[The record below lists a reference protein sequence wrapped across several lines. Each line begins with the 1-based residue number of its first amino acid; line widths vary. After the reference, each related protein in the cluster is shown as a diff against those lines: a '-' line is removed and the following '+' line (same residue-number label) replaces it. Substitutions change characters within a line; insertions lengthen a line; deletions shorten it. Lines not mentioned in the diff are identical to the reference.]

1 MYKLGFDIGGTNIA
15 YGILDESFNIL
26 FKGSS
31 PFPRD
36 PFGEPKA
43 AKYVASYLR
52 QLSDELCAAYSVP
65 YERIELIGICIP
77 GSIDKTGQ
85 TVINAHNLG
94 FHNVKFKQLVEQAFG
109 KRVLLKNDADSAAIA
124 EHRMGALKGASCGA
138 LVTLGTGV
146 GGGIIINDRLFHGG
160 MGNGIE
166 LGHMRLDNNGE
177 ECTCGQR
184 GCVETLCSA
193 TWLTN
198 QARELLDRGNTALQ
212 GFSNCIDARALIEC
226 AKLGDAECMKVWN
239 TYLINLSDALASIIN
254 IIDPE
259 VIAIGGGLSNAGEFL
274 IEPLSRMAVER
285 CFFDDA
291 ARIVKAKLGNDA
303 GLLGA
308 VMDEASE

>member
-15 YGILDESFNIL
+15 YGLLDEGFNIIAR
-26 FKGSS
+26 GSL

-36 PFGEPKA
+36 SFGEPKDVET
-43 AKYVASYLR
+43 VASCLKE
-52 QLSDELCAAYSVP
+52 LSDELCAAHAVP
-65 YERIELIGICIP
+65 YKRVELIGICIP
-77 GSIDKTGQ
+77 GSIDKTKQ
-85 TVINAHNLG
+85 IVINAHNLG
-94 FHNVKFKQLVEQAFG
+94 FHNVPFKQIAKQAFG
-109 KRVLLKNDADSAAIA
+109 KRVLLRNDADSAAIA
-124 EHRMGALKGASCGA
+124 EHRMGALKGASCGV
-138 LVTLGTGV
+138 LVTVGTGI
-146 GGGIIINDRLFHGG
+146 GGGIIINGRLFNGG

-193 TWLTN
+193 TWLAN
-198 QARELLDRGNTALQ
+198 QARELFDRGNAELQ

-239 TYLINLSDALASIIN
+239 TYLINFSDALASIIN

-274 IEPLSRMAVER
+274 IEPLSRIAVER
-285 CFFDDA
+285 CFFDEA